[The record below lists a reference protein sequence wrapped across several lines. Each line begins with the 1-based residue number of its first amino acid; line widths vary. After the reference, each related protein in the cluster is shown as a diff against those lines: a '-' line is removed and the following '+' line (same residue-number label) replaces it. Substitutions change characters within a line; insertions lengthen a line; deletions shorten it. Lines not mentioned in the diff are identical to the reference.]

1 MLVLSANN
9 TILVAI
15 AIANI
20 ALGGYC
26 LAELQLHIVENM
38 YEGKPP
44 ILSRSLNLIFFF
56 CRNSRSAYVCFEVCL
71 DPHTITNQSSA

>member
-56 CRNSRSAYVCFEVCL
+56 L
-71 DPHTITNQSSA
+71 